1 MRVEAMNNDGITE
14 LTTKCCV
21 VGGGPAGMMLGFLLA
36 RAGVDVVVMEKHGD
50 FLRDFRGDTVHPS
63 TLELMH
69 ELGLLDELL
78 KRPHQE
84 VAQLGAEIGN
94 DFMPIADFSYL
105 PTRCKFIALM
115 PQWDFLN
122 FLSEHAKTYSTF
134 ALRMKSEATG
144 LLEEN
149 GRVVGVKATTESGEL
164 HVRADLIVGAD
175 GRGSII
181 RQSAGFEVEDLGAP
195 MDVLWFRLSRKSSD
209 PPQTV
214 GRINIGVIFIM
225 LNRGDYWQCGFVIS
239 KGKLEQLQKQGLD
252 KFRDRIVEVAPFTA
266 DRVDELKDWDQI
278 KLLTVKVDRLQ
289 KWYREGLLCIGDS
302 AHAMSPIGGVGINL
316 AVQDAVATANILYE
330 PLLRRACSEV
340 DLQKVQKRRTF
351 PTKMTQGMQVFL
363 QRKFVAHTLE
373 SQELIKL
380 PWFVRLI
387 AAIPILHAIP
397 AAIVGIGFRAE
408 HIHSPDV
415 QGSRKSN

>member
-1 MRVEAMNNDGITE
+1 MPNNEGITE
-14 LTTKCCV
+14 LKTKCCV

-36 RAGVDVVVMEKHGD
+36 RAGVDVVVLEKHGD

-78 KRPHQE
+78 KRPHQQ
-84 VAQLGAEIGN
+84 VTKLGAEIGEQ
-94 DFMPIADFSYL
+94 FMPMADFSYL
-105 PTRCKFIALM
+105 PTKCKFIALM

-122 FLSEHAKTYSTF
+122 FLAEHAKTYPTF
-134 ALRMKSEATG
+134 TLRMKSEATG
-144 LLEEN
+144 LEIEN
-149 GRVVGVKATTESGEL
+149 GRVVGVRATTESGEL
-164 HVRADLIVGAD
+164 HVRADLVVGAD

-181 RQSAGFEVEDLGAP
+181 RQSAGFEIEDLGAP
-195 MDVLWFRLSRKSSD
+195 MDVLWFRFPRKSSD

-225 LNRGDYWQCGFVIS
+225 LNREDYWQCGYVIA
-239 KGKLEQLQKQGLD
+239 KGKLEQLKTEGLD
-252 KFRDRIVEVAPFTA
+252 KFREKVIAVAPFTA

-289 KWYREGLLCIGDS
+289 KWHRDGLLCIGDS

-316 AVQDAVATANILYE
+316 AVQDAVATANLLYE
-330 PLLRRACSEV
+330 PLLRGACSELE
-340 DLQKVQKRRTF
+340 LQKVQERRTF
-351 PTKMTQGMQVFL
+351 PTKITQVLQVFL
-363 QRKFVAHTLE
+363 QRKFITKTLE
-373 SQELIKL
+373 SSKLIKL

-397 AAIVGIGFRAE
+397 AAVVGIGFRAE

-415 QGSRKSN
+415 RASSS

>member
-1 MRVEAMNNDGITE
+1 LLNVNDGITE

-78 KRPHQE
+78 KRPHSE

-134 ALRMKSEATG
+134 TLKMKSEATG

-164 HVRADLIVGAD
+164 NVRADLVVGAD

-195 MDVLWFRLSRKSSD
+195 MDVLWFRFSRKSSD

-225 LNRGDYWQCGFVIS
+225 LNREDYWQCGYVIA
-239 KGKLEQLQKQGLD
+239 KGKLEQLKQEGLD
-252 KFRDRIVEVAPFTA
+252 KFREKIIAVAPFTA

-278 KLLTVKVDRLQ
+278 KLLTVKVDRLH
-289 KWYREGLLCIGDS
+289 KWFRDGLLCIGDS

-340 DLQKVQKRRTF
+340 ELQKVQKRRTF

-363 QRKFVAHTLE
+363 QRKFVTQALE
-373 SQELIKL
+373 STKLIKL

-397 AAIVGIGFRAE
+397 AAVVGIGFRAE

-415 QGSRKSN
+415 KGRLS